1 MSPRP
6 LDDILVVAVEQAV
19 AAPFATR
26 QLADLG
32 ARVIKVER
40 PESGDFA
47 RGYDR
52 AVLGT
57 SSAFVWLGRG
67 KESVALDL
75 KSSFGRERLEQ
86 LLTRADVFVHNL
98 SPAAAERAGLDPA
111 AVQERHPSVIA
122 CAVSGYG
129 TTGPLAAAK
138 AYDLL
143 VQGETGLISL
153 TGTGEQMAKVGI
165 SIADIAAGMYTYSS
179 ILAAVRHRDRTGVA
193 LPVEISLFDA
203 LTEWLAYPLYYT
215 RYGGAAPKRQG
226 TSHATIAPYGAFTT
240 GDGHEVLLAVQN
252 DREWHRFCADVLDA
266 PDLATDERFD
276 SHHARVQNRSVLD
289 ALIARRFEDL
299 DQEAVLQLL
308 SAAEIAHAR
317 LNDIGELAAHE
328 QLVSR
333 ARWEVTDT
341 PTGAVETLMPPWA
354 PTDAA
359 RALGTVPALGEH
371 TQSVF
376 AWLDETTAAHLA

>member
-1 MSPRP
+1 MSPLP
-6 LDDILVVAVEQAV
+6 LDDVIVVAVEQAV

-52 AVLGT
+52 AVSGT

-75 KSSFGRERLEQ
+75 KNPSGRQRLEQ
-86 LLTRADVFVHNL
+86 LLARADVFVHNL

-111 AVQERHPSVIA
+111 AVQKRHPAVIA

-129 TTGPLAAAK
+129 TTGPLAEAK

-179 ILAAVRHRDRTGVA
+179 ILAALRHRDRTGIA

-215 RYGGAAPKRQG
+215 RYGGSAPKRQG

-252 DREWHRFCADVLDA
+252 DREWLRFCADVLGD
-266 PDLATDERFD
+266 PKLASDERFD

-289 ALIARRFEDL
+289 ALIARRFEKL
-299 DQEAVLQLL
+299 DREAVLNLL
-308 SAAEIAHAR
+308 ATAEIAHAR
-317 LNDIGELAAHE
+317 LNEIGELADHE

-333 ARWEVTDT
+333 NRWEA
-341 PTGAVETLMPPWA
+341 TGIPGGEVETLVPPWV
-354 PTDAA
+354 PHG
-359 RALGTVPALGEH
+359 RVESLGGVPALGEH
-371 TQSVF
+371 TQSIF
-376 AWLDETTAAHLA
+376 AWLDETTSADIA